1 MTVDHSTRRTCTA
14 PSIST
19 RVTSARAGAPTA
31 GGEHSLCAQRTARRD
46 VLACAPVHTRPPRM
60 TTTLSIR
67 IDADTKKRLEALA
80 KRSRRSKSFLAAEA
94 IAAFV
99 EAKSWQLDEIQ
110 IGIKD
115 LDEGRGVPHNDVAN
129 WLRSWGRK
137 RERRGRARHTVC
149 DSLQGLRRPTRS
161 DRGFPRSAEMA
172 EASVSWSETECLL
185 DARREA
191 GPGMPL
197 DSRSRAGLR
206 FWWNLVGPCS
216 QGVTR
221 IERQVFAGADEGC
234 TVHTARISAQRRAGV
249 LTPRRCSL
257 SHGRHVPLS
266 DSFSRGGVSACAVR

>member
-1 MTVDHSTRRTCTA
+1 MSRTGSVRGDASGSGGHLAREHRVVAARDRAPRRA
-14 PSIST
+14 DESGPSW
-19 RVTSARAGAPTA
+19 P
-31 GGEHSLCAQRTARRD
+31 
-46 VLACAPVHTRPPRM
+46 
-60 TTTLSIR
+60 
-67 IDADTKKRLEALA
+67 
-80 KRSRRSKSFLAAEA
+80 SRRYA
-94 IAAFV
+94 
-99 EAKSWQLDEIQ
+99 
-110 IGIKD
+110 GT
-115 LDEGRGVPHNDVAN
+115 
-129 WLRSWGRK
+129 
-137 RERRGRARHTVC
+137 GRARHTVC

-206 FWWNLVGPCS
+206 FWWNLVGPCA

-249 LTPRRCSL
+249 LTARRCSP

-266 DSFSRGGVSACAVR
+266 DSFSRGGVSACAAR